1 MAPPNLRQAWRA
13 LRLRLAPS
21 GLSAAQRRNFRYI
34 QFDAFGVGLAMAMD
48 PFLPVFLAR
57 LGASN
62 TQIGLLSAIPGISG
76 LALGLVMAHFL
87 EGRRSVVPW
96 YSGARLIR
104 LMGYGLIGVLSILL
118 PPTYAVIA
126 ILILWL
132 LLSIPSSLLSVA
144 YTVLMNAVAGP
155 EGRYALLSRR
165 WSIIGIT
172 GAVMTLVVG
181 QILNRL
187 PFPLNY
193 ELSFMGFAVAGAII
207 SFTFARRIK
216 VRELPPKPDDPPTGS
231 SWVRAR
237 SFTQHILAERKFVAI
252 VGKRLV
258 YILGSQLV
266 MPLFALWYVY
276 VLEATDAQISIIA
289 MTQKAILLIGYFLWT
304 RLREVRG
311 SRFVL
316 LSTTL
321 MMALYP
327 ALTAVT
333 QRVGWMIVLA
343 GVGSI
348 FQAGV
353 NLVFFDELMK
363 TVPVNESPT
372 FVAVDQT
379 LENGLAIVGPLI
391 STSLIAVIGLSG
403 ALLLGAAF
411 RFAGFM
417 LFWLGGRT
425 PGKPSAT
432 VEDTG

>member
-1 MAPPNLRQAWRA
+1 MPLPNLRQAWRA
-13 LRLRLAPS
+13 LRLRTSPT
-21 GLSAAQRRNFRYI
+21 GLTQRQRKNYLYI

-57 LGASN
+57 LGASDQ
-62 TQIGLLSAIPGISG
+62 QIGMLSAIPGVSG
-76 LALGLVMAHFL
+76 LVLGLVMARFL
-87 EGRRSVVPW
+87 ETRRSVVPW
-96 YSGARLIR
+96 YSGARLLRI
-104 LMGYGLIGVLSILL
+104 LGYALIGVVSLML
-118 PPTYAVIA
+118 PRGYAVVA
-126 ILILWL
+126 ILALWL

-193 ELSFMGFAVAGAII
+193 ELSFVGFAVVGAAI
-207 SFTFARRIK
+207 SFTFSRRIR
-216 VRELPPKPDDPPTGS
+216 VPESPPKTSDAPSGS
-231 SWVRAR
+231 PLVRVR
-237 SFTQHILAERKFVAI
+237 SFTGHILAERRFVSI

-258 YILGSQLV
+258 YIMGSHLI
-266 MPLFALWYVY
+266 MPLFALWYVR
-276 VLEATDAQISIIA
+276 VLGATDAEISLIA
-289 MTQKAILLIGYFLWT
+289 MAQRAILLVGYFLWT
-304 RLREVRG
+304 RFRETRG

-316 LSTTL
+316 LTTTFA
-321 MMALYP
+321 MALYP

-333 QRVGWMIVLA
+333 LRVGWMIVLA

-372 FVAVDQT
+372 FVAVNQT
-379 LENGLAIVGPLI
+379 LENSLAIVGPLI

-411 RFAGFM
+411 RFAGFI
-417 LFWLGGRT
+417 LFWVDGPKSDKQSR
-425 PGKPSAT
+425 KVPS
-432 VEDTG
+432 TG